1 MAICGNCGA
10 VTARVRSRWIKGQQL
25 PDECPQCAP
34 GQFEAIKSVRDG
46 QIAMGWE
53 YMPQM
58 YRKTDNGYV
67 AKDELL
73 ADTENEIL
81 TSIRDSEDNQ
91 AYERALATKRQNRRT
106 KALSSSEIEMAV
118 TRWNNAAQA

>member
-10 VTARVRSRWIKGQQL
+10 QSSRVRSRWTEKGVQL
-25 PDECPQCAP
+25 PDQCPSCAP
-34 GQFEAIKSVRDG
+34 ESMHDPFKSVRDG

-73 ADTENEIL
+73 ADTEAQA
-81 TSIRDSEDNQ
+81 TKQSDEDIAAEN
-91 AYERALATKRQNRRT
+91 AALAKKRAMRRT
-106 KALSSSEIEMAV
+106 KPLSSAEIEIAI

>member
-1 MAICGNCGA
+1 MHD
-10 VTARVRSRWIKGQQL
+10 
-25 PDECPQCAP
+25 P
-34 GQFEAIKSVRDG
+34 FKSVRDG

-58 YRKTDNGYV
+58 YRKTDDGYV

-73 ADTENEIL
+73 ADTEAQA
-81 TSIRDSEDNQ
+81 TKQSDEDIAAEN
-91 AYERALATKRQNRRT
+91 AALAKKRAMRRT
-106 KALSSSEIEMAV
+106 KPLSSAEIEMAI

>member
-10 VTARVRSRWIKGQQL
+10 VTARVRSRWQEGVQL

-73 ADTENEIL
+73 ADTEAQAIK
-81 TSIRDSEDNQ
+81 RSEDDIRI
-91 AYERALATKRQNRRT
+91 EEEALARKRATRRT
-106 KALSSSEIEMAV
+106 KAMSSTEISQAIA
-118 TRWNNAAQA
+118 RWNDLPTINA